1 MWLQY
6 MIKPDVFVHIIL
18 LPKEC
23 MVDEDGTFN
32 ELAGPE
38 LQKLSVMTEGNDKG
52 IKTWKRGKNTGFLQ
66 AAKKK

>member
-1 MWLQY
+1 

-23 MVDEDGTFN
+23 MVDEDGTFS

-52 IKTWKRGKNTGFLQ
+52 IKNMEKREEHGVSTGC
-66 AAKKK
+66 